1 MLYTYGVETRT
12 GVVVL
17 VRKEWCKPIN
27 GEPYIIR
34 EKALAIPLEDLPGVV
49 NALDK
54 ALFENVVKPLI
65 EKA

>member
-1 MLYTYGVETRT
+1 MLYTYEIQTRT

-34 EKALAIPLEDLPGVV
+34 EKALAIPLDDLGTVM
-49 NALDK
+49 DK
-54 ALFENVVKPLI
+54 LKPYVG
-65 EKA
+65 EE